1 MLEDFA
7 MVKSIVFVV
16 ICLLVLLGVAYG
28 MYRYGSLPWLHPEKM
43 SPVQTSISMPSML
56 IHQIQNMGEL
66 HTASTSLQTII
77 SGEQRL
83 WKLWI
88 IPAGRVRIL
97 FVAVTQV
104 RAGIDLSKLNAE
116 DLVLI
121 GNRLEIN
128 LPPVEL
134 LDIKLDI
141 EKSEIYDVRKS
152 IFLSPDSSQLHQQL
166 QKQALEKARE
176 NALSTDILLHAEKN
190 AITKIQSLYEHLD
203 YDVVV
208 RIRE

>member
-1 MLEDFA
+1 
-7 MVKSIVFVV
+7 MVKSIVLIV
-16 ICLLVLLGVAYG
+16 ICLLVLLGIGYG
-28 MYRYGSLPWLHPEKM
+28 MYRYGSMQWLHPQKM
-43 SPVQTSISMPSML
+43 NPVQTTISMPTML

-66 HTASTSLQTII
+66 HTASTSLQSII
-77 SGEQRL
+77 SGEQRR

-97 FVAVTQV
+97 FVAVTEV
-104 RAGIDLSKLNAE
+104 RAGIDLGKIEAD

-121 GNRLEIN
+121 GNRLEIT

-134 LDIKLDI
+134 LDLKLDI

-166 QKQALEKARE
+166 QKQALENARE
-176 NALSTDILLHAEKN
+176 NALSTDILLHAERN
-190 AITKIQSLYEHLD
+190 AITKIQSFYEHMD

-208 RIRE
+208 RIRD